1 MMPIAPNMDREALK
15 NMTELRTESYS
26 DWIGMM
32 SSDESMMILELV
44 VDAVEPLP
52 GVVAVS
58 LSADPSDP
66 LKSNESNTKEA
77 DGKKEI
83 HEKATSA
90 PSLRE
95 TKYYCVD
102 THTHRKAT
110 KKKYMF

>member
-1 MMPIAPNMDREALK
+1 MPIAPNMDREALK

-44 VDAVEPLP
+44 VVGVELLP

-58 LSADPSDP
+58 LSADPP
-66 LKSNESNTKEA
+66 LKSIWSNTKKRRT
-77 DGKKEI
+77 KKI

-95 TKYYCVD
+95 TLYYD
-102 THTHRKAT
+102 NSGRNENK
-110 KKKYMF
+110 